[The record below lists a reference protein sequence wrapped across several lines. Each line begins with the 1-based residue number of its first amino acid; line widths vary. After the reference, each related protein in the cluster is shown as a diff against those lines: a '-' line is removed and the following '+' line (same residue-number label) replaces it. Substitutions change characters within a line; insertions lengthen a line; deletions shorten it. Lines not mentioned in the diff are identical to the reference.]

1 MQFKSRNMRALAEC
15 VVGDAKGFPYRSS
28 FYISEFFEDCD
39 LPFRHDGTT
48 RAIWASDRLTE
59 LLAEPWSQANGLPP
73 RFVHLF
79 RVLMDRS
86 EAIDGDPD
94 RAVALDTL
102 NVPFRKEGY
111 EAYFD
116 EVGTLQFRH
125 IKTNKVTEVSNPHR
139 PFAPEEIKR
148 RTQLAEYLDRC
159 SEDEL
164 IEEVLLPMFR
174 QLGYHRITAAGH
186 ADKQL
191 EYGKDV
197 WMRYTLPTQH
207 VIYFGIQAKKGK
219 IDSSGVTKTGNANI
233 AEIYN
238 QVSMMIGH
246 EIFDSELNR
255 RVLIDH
261 AFIVAGGD
269 ITKQARN
276 WLGGRLDQ
284 SKRAQILFMDRDDI
298 LNLFVVTNI
307 PLPAGAV
314 PEVRLVPSDDIPF

>member
-1 MQFKSRNMRALAEC
+1 MQFKSKNMRALAEC

-28 FYISEFFEDCD
+28 FYISQFFEDCD
-39 LPFRHDGTT
+39 LPFRHDGST
-48 RAIWASDRLTE
+48 RAIWATDRLIE
-59 LLAEPWSQANGLPP
+59 LLAEPSPQTNALPL

-86 EAIDGDPD
+86 EAADDDPD
-94 RAVALDTL
+94 RSVALDTL
-102 NVPFRKEGY
+102 NVPLRKEGY

-116 EVGTLQFRH
+116 ERATLQFRH
-125 IKTNKVTEVSNPHR
+125 IRTNKVTEASNPHR
-139 PFAPEEIKR
+139 PLAPEEVKK
-148 RTQLAEYLDRC
+148 RTQLAEYLDKC
-159 SEDEL
+159 SEDQL

-191 EYGKDV
+191 EYGKDI
-197 WMRYTLPTQH
+197 WMRYTLPTMH

-238 QVSMMIGH
+238 QVSMMLGH
-246 EIFDSELNR
+246 EIFDPELNR
-255 RVLIDH
+255 RVLVDH

-276 WLGGRLDQ
+276 WLGGKLDQ

-307 PLPAGAV
+307 PLPRGAV
-314 PEVRLVPSDDIPF
+314 PALPAEPSDDIPF

>member
-1 MQFKSRNMRALAEC
+1 MPTSTKAALSSSGISRRTMSR
-15 VVGDAKGFPYRSS
+15 RSRTP
-28 FYISEFFEDCD
+28 
-39 LPFRHDGTT
+39 L
-48 RAIWASDRLTE
+48 
-59 LLAEPWSQANGLPP
+59 
-73 RFVHLF
+73 
-79 RVLMDRS
+79 
-86 EAIDGDPD
+86 
-94 RAVALDTL
+94 
-102 NVPFRKEGY
+102 
-111 EAYFD
+111 
-116 EVGTLQFRH
+116 
-125 IKTNKVTEVSNPHR
+125 
-139 PFAPEEIKR
+139 APEETKR
-148 RTQLAEYLDRC
+148 RTQLAEYLDKC
-159 SEDEL
+159 SEDQL

-191 EYGKDV
+191 EYGKDI

-207 VIYFGIQAKKGK
+207 VIYFGVQAKKGK

-276 WLGGRLDQ
+276 WLGGKLDQ

-307 PLPAGAV
+307 PLPVGAV
-314 PEVRLVPSDDIPF
+314 PEIRFVPSDDVPF